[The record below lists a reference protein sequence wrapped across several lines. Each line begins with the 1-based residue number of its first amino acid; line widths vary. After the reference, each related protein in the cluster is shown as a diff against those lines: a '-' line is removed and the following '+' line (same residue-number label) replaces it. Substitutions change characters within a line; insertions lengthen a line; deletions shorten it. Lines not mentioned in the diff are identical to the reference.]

1 MRNSLIFTILALT
14 IQFGA
19 QAQAPEE
26 AHKRIPYVE
35 IVRDSIPDC
44 VRLGKTEL
52 HFPGSHERFDSLY
65 VKIEKML
72 SSGEGNVNIWHIGG
86 SHVQGSYFPDRLRQ
100 NFAAAAEGEY
110 GYAVPYRMIS
120 PAYDKEQFFSVEG
133 QWDPSVISRSYKGTR
148 PRYGITGF
156 GARTSDS
163 KAAVAFSFKAK
174 GDSLRSAN
182 SCRIL
187 GYSPDGQSFPIII
200 KGCDTLFCQNEGN
213 DRFLFELGEELDSIK
228 VNFHIP
234 EGSSFVLG
242 GIEPLNGHSGF
253 IYYAS
258 GTNGA
263 SLSSWLNKCDELE
276 RDLAYAK
283 PDIAI
288 LGLGINDSAC
298 KQVDFK
304 VEVFKERYRQLIGMV
319 RRQAPG
325 CSFIF
330 ITNNDSYRYI
340 SRGMTYNYNAPA
352 VKKAMFELA
361 EEVGAAVW
369 DLYDIMGGKNS
380 VNLWRDAGLVQSD
393 RLHFT
398 KSGYNLLGD
407 LLYNAF
413 ADDYNKIQ

>member
-1 MRNSLIFTILALT
+1 MRNSLIFIILALT

-44 VRLGKTEL
+44 VQLGKTNL

-65 VKIEKML
+65 VKIENML
-72 SSGEGNVNIWHIGG
+72 SSGEGNVNIWHVGG
-86 SHVQGSYFPDRLRQ
+86 SHVQGSYFPDRLRK
-100 NFAAAAEGEY
+100 NFASVAEGEY
-110 GYAVPYRMIS
+110 GFAVPFRMIS
-120 PAYDKEQFFSVEG
+120 SAYDKEQFFNVSGE
-133 QWDPSVISRSYKGTR
+133 WDPSVISRTYKGTR

-156 GARTSDS
+156 GARTSDPDAS
-163 KAAVAFSFKAK
+163 VAFSFKAK
-174 GDSLRSAN
+174 GDSLRYAN

-187 GYSPDGQSFPIII
+187 GYSPDGQAFPYIVN
-200 KGCDTLFCQNEGN
+200 GCDTLYCDDEGN
-213 DRFLFELGEELDSIK
+213 DRFLLRLGEDRDSIK
-228 VNFHIP
+228 INFHIP
-234 EGSSFVLG
+234 QGSSFVLG
-242 GIEPLNGHSGF
+242 GIEPLNGRSGF
-253 IYYAS
+253 NYYSS

-263 SLSSWLNKCDELE
+263 SLTSWLEKCEDLE
-276 RDLAYAK
+276 RDLAYAR

-298 KQVDFK
+298 KQSEFR
-304 VEVFKERYRQLIGMV
+304 VEVFKNRYRRLIEMV
-319 RRQAPG
+319 RRQSPD
-325 CSFIF
+325 CTFIF

-352 VKKAMFELA
+352 VEKAMFELA

-380 VNLWRDAGLVQSD
+380 VITWRDAGLVQSD

-398 KSGYNLLGD
+398 KSGYQLLGD

-413 ADDYNKIQ
+413 ADDYNKKQ

>member
-1 MRNSLIFTILALT
+1 MRNSLIFIILALT

-44 VRLGKTEL
+44 VRLGKTNL

-65 VKIEKML
+65 VKIENML
-72 SSGEGNVNIWHIGG
+72 SSGEGNVNIWHVGG
-86 SHVQGSYFPDRLRQ
+86 SHVQGSYFPDRLRK
-100 NFAAAAEGEY
+100 NFASVAEGEY
-110 GYAVPYRMIS
+110 GFAVPFRMIS
-120 PAYDKEQFFSVEG
+120 SAYDKEQFFSVDG
-133 QWDPSVISRSYKGTR
+133 QWDPSVISRSYKGIR

-156 GARTSDS
+156 GARTSDPDAS
-163 KAAVAFSFKAK
+163 VAFSFKAK
-174 GDSLRSAN
+174 GDSLRYAN

-187 GYSPDGQSFPIII
+187 GYSPDGQAFPYIVN
-200 KGCDTLFCQNEGN
+200 GCDTLYCDDEGN
-213 DRFLFELGEELDSIK
+213 DRFLLRLGEDRDSIK
-228 VNFHIP
+228 INFHIP
-234 EGSSFVLG
+234 KGSSFVLG
-242 GIEPLNGHSGF
+242 GIEPLNGRSGF
-253 IYYAS
+253 NYYSS

-263 SLSSWLNKCDELE
+263 SLTSWLEKCEDLE
-276 RDLAYAK
+276 RDLAYAR

-298 KQVDFK
+298 KQSEFR
-304 VEVFKERYRQLIGMV
+304 VEVFKNRYRRLIEMV
-319 RRQAPG
+319 RRQSPD
-325 CSFIF
+325 CTFIF

-352 VKKAMFELA
+352 VEKAMFELA

-380 VNLWRDAGLVQSD
+380 VITWRDAGLVQSD

-398 KSGYNLLGD
+398 KSGYQLLGD

-413 ADDYNKIQ
+413 ADDYNKKQ

>member
-1 MRNSLIFTILALT
+1 MRNSLIFIILALT

-26 AHKRIPYVE
+26 AHKPIPYVE

-44 VRLGKTEL
+44 VRLGKTNL

-65 VKIEKML
+65 VKIENML
-72 SSGEGNVNIWHIGG
+72 SSGEGNVNIWHVGG
-86 SHVQGSYFPDRLRQ
+86 SHVQGSYFPDRLRK
-100 NFAAAAEGEY
+100 NFASVAEGEY
-110 GYAVPYRMIS
+110 GFAVPFRMIS
-120 PAYDKEQFFSVEG
+120 SAYDKEQFFNVSGE
-133 QWDPSVISRSYKGTR
+133 WDPSVISRTYKGTR

-156 GARTSDS
+156 GARTSDPDAS
-163 KAAVAFSFKAK
+163 VAFSFKAK
-174 GDSLRSAN
+174 GDSLRYAN

-187 GYSPDGQSFPIII
+187 GYSPDGQAFPYIVN
-200 KGCDTLFCQNEGN
+200 GCDTLYCDDEGN
-213 DRFLFELGEELDSIK
+213 DRFLLRLGEDRDSIK
-228 VNFHIP
+228 INFHIP
-234 EGSSFVLG
+234 KGSSFVLG
-242 GIEPLNGHSGF
+242 GIEPLNGRSGF
-253 IYYAS
+253 NYYSS

-263 SLSSWLNKCDELE
+263 SLTSWLEKCEDLE
-276 RDLAYAK
+276 RDLAYAR

-298 KQVDFK
+298 KQSEFR
-304 VEVFKERYRQLIGMV
+304 VEVFKNRYRRLIEMV
-319 RRQAPG
+319 RRQSPD
-325 CSFIF
+325 CTFIF

-352 VKKAMFELA
+352 VEKAMFELA

-380 VNLWRDAGLVQSD
+380 VNLWRNAGLVQSD

-398 KSGYNLLGD
+398 KSGYQLLGD

-413 ADDYNKIQ
+413 ADDYNKKQ

>member
-1 MRNSLIFTILALT
+1 MRNSLIFIILALT

-44 VRLGKTEL
+44 VRLGKTNL

-65 VKIEKML
+65 VKIENML
-72 SSGEGNVNIWHIGG
+72 SSGEGNVNIWHVGG
-86 SHVQGSYFPDRLRQ
+86 SHVQGSYFPDRLRK
-100 NFAAAAEGEY
+100 NFASVAEGEY
-110 GYAVPYRMIS
+110 GFAVPFRMIS
-120 PAYDKEQFFSVEG
+120 SAYDKEQFFSVDG
-133 QWDPSVISRSYKGTR
+133 QWDPSVISRSYKGIR

-156 GARTSDS
+156 GARTSDPDAS
-163 KAAVAFSFKAK
+163 VAFSFKAK
-174 GDSLRSAN
+174 GDSLRYAN

-187 GYSPDGQSFPIII
+187 GYSPDGQAFPYIVN
-200 KGCDTLFCQNEGN
+200 GCDTLYCDDEGN
-213 DRFLFELGEELDSIK
+213 DRFLLRLGEDRDSIK
-228 VNFHIP
+228 INFHIP
-234 EGSSFVLG
+234 KGSSFVLG
-242 GIEPLNGHSGF
+242 GIEPLNGRSGF
-253 IYYAS
+253 NYYSS

-263 SLSSWLNKCDELE
+263 SLTSWLEKCEDLE
-276 RDLAYAK
+276 RDLAYAR

-298 KQVDFK
+298 KQSEFK
-304 VEVFKERYRQLIGMV
+304 VEVFKNRYRRLIEMV
-319 RRQAPG
+319 RRQSPD
-325 CSFIF
+325 CTFIF

-352 VKKAMFELA
+352 VEKAMFELA

-380 VNLWRDAGLVQSD
+380 VITWRDAGLVQSD

-398 KSGYNLLGD
+398 KSGYQLLGD

-413 ADDYNKIQ
+413 ADDYNKKQ

>member
-1 MRNSLIFTILALT
+1 MRNSLIFIILALT

-44 VRLGKTEL
+44 VRLGKTNL

-65 VKIEKML
+65 VKIENML
-72 SSGEGNVNIWHIGG
+72 SSGEGNVNIWHVGG
-86 SHVQGSYFPDRLRQ
+86 SHVQGNYFPDRLRK
-100 NFAAAAEGEY
+100 NFASVAEGEY
-110 GYAVPYRMIS
+110 GFAVPFRMIS
-120 PAYDKEQFFSVEG
+120 SAYDKEQFFNVSGE
-133 QWDPSVISRSYKGTR
+133 WDPSVISRTYKGTR

-156 GARTSDS
+156 GARTSDPDAS
-163 KAAVAFSFKAK
+163 VAFSFKAK
-174 GDSLRSAN
+174 GDSLRYAN

-187 GYSPDGQSFPIII
+187 GYSPDGQAFPYIVN
-200 KGCDTLFCQNEGN
+200 GCDTLYCDDEGN
-213 DRFLFELGEELDSIK
+213 DRFLLRLGEDRDSIK
-228 VNFHIP
+228 INFHIP
-234 EGSSFVLG
+234 KGSSFVLG
-242 GIEPLNGHSGF
+242 GIEPLNGRSGF
-253 IYYAS
+253 NYYSS

-263 SLSSWLNKCDELE
+263 SLTSWLEKCEDLE
-276 RDLAYAK
+276 RDLAYAR

-298 KQVDFK
+298 KQSEFR
-304 VEVFKERYRQLIGMV
+304 VEVFKNRYRRLIEMV
-319 RRQAPG
+319 RRQSPD
-325 CSFIF
+325 CTFIF

-352 VKKAMFELA
+352 VEKAMFELA

-380 VNLWRDAGLVQSD
+380 VNLWRNAGLVQSD

-398 KSGYNLLGD
+398 KSGYQLLGD

-413 ADDYNKIQ
+413 ADDYNKKQ

>member
-1 MRNSLIFTILALT
+1 MRNSLIFIILALT

-44 VRLGKTEL
+44 VRLGKTNL

-65 VKIEKML
+65 VKIENML
-72 SSGEGNVNIWHIGG
+72 SSGEGNVNIWHVGG
-86 SHVQGSYFPDRLRQ
+86 SHVQGSYFPDRLRK
-100 NFAAAAEGEY
+100 NFASVAEGEY
-110 GYAVPYRMIS
+110 GFAVPFRMIS
-120 PAYDKEQFFSVEG
+120 SAYDKEQFFSVDG
-133 QWDPSVISRSYKGTR
+133 QWDPSVISRSYKGIR

-156 GARTSDS
+156 GARTSDPE
-163 KAAVAFSFKAK
+163 AAVAFSFKAK
-174 GDSLRSAN
+174 GDSLRYAN

-187 GYSPDGQSFPIII
+187 GYSPDGQAFPYIVN
-200 KGCDTLFCQNEGN
+200 GCDTLYCDDEGN
-213 DRFLFELGEELDSIK
+213 DRFLLRLGEDRDSIK
-228 VNFHIP
+228 INFHIP
-234 EGSSFVLG
+234 QGSSFVLG
-242 GIEPLNGHSGF
+242 GIEPLNGRSGF
-253 IYYAS
+253 NYYSS

-263 SLSSWLNKCDELE
+263 SLTSWLEKCEDLE
-276 RDLAYAK
+276 RDLAYAR

-298 KQVDFK
+298 KQSEFR
-304 VEVFKERYRQLIGMV
+304 VEVFKNRYRRLIEMV
-319 RRQAPG
+319 RRQSPD
-325 CSFIF
+325 CTFIF

-352 VKKAMFELA
+352 VEKAMFELA

-380 VNLWRDAGLVQSD
+380 VITWRDAGLVQSD

-398 KSGYNLLGD
+398 KSGYQLLGD

-413 ADDYNKIQ
+413 ADDYNKKQ